1 MQSFS
6 LLAPVAGAKRRH
18 EAPLHLHCSL
28 LLWYMHMFQLWYKT
42 YRATSSLRLAD
53 TAGAAR
59 ALAGVL

>member
-6 LLAPVAGAKRRH
+6 LLAPIADAERHH
-18 EAPLHLHCSL
+18 EAPLHIHCSL
-28 LLWYMHMFQLWYKT
+28 LLWYMHMSQLWYKT